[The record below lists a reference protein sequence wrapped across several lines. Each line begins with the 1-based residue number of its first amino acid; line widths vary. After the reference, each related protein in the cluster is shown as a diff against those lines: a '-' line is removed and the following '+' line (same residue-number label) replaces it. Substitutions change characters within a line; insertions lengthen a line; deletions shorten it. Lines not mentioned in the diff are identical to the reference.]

1 MKGQLPVYST
11 VAPTLQERG
20 GLRAVIDRVEYSPVL
35 DTPADRPFAF
45 IYFITVHNGWTS
57 PVTLKGRKWIIT
69 ESDGSRHVIEGDGI
83 VGCFPRLAPGES
95 FSYNSYHVV
104 AGESRAEGMFLA
116 CDDLR
121 HPILVRV
128 PAFTMSVPSLI

>member
-11 VAPTLQERG
+11 AGKPLQERN
-20 GLRAVIDRVEYSPVL
+20 GLRAVVERVVFTPSL

-45 IYFITVHNGWTS
+45 VYAITIYNDCAA
-57 PVTLKGRKWIIT
+57 PVTLKGRKWIVT

-83 VGCFPRLAPGES
+83 VGRFPRLEPGES

-104 AGESRAEGMFLA
+104 AGPSQAEGMFLA
-116 CDDLR
+116 CDDR
-121 HPILVRV
+121 GQPIRVRV
-128 PAFTMSVPSLI
+128 PEFKMSVPC